1 MTQEISVNQL
11 FNGEIDLNSLSDEE
25 AIKLHEEVATYLID
39 NEFEIKGEAIEFS
52 LVEDYLKPL
61 WISCNGEY
69 TNYSDVEFGYDYHI
83 EDAIPYAYLA
93 SFADYDSQGGNGN
106 FLSRILSRNYT
117 FLAQEFDFLNRV
129 LLILA
134 DKLSVFFSGLEIID
148 DREIE
153 GEVVALVE
161 YLIKNYLPLH
171 NFPTNFD
178 INEFFYDVYR
188 CIVETD
194 WSCEPPCV
202 LSDLLNSYRDA
213 FGDEKFEDFLEH
225 YIDTESSLCSQNLT
239 GVNFSD
245 INLSDA
251 DLSNA
256 NLSGA
261 NLSNAD
267 LSGADLTDADLT
279 DANLEGIITD
289 ENTKIEIPEE

>member
-1 MTQEISVNQL
+1 MP
-11 FNGEIDLNSLSDEE
+11 
-25 AIKLHEEVATYLID
+25 
-39 NEFEIKGEAIEFS
+39 EFEIKGEAIEFS

-61 WISCNGEY
+61 WIRCNGEY

-83 EDAIPYAYLA
+83 EYAIPYAYLA
-93 SFADYDSQGGNGN
+93 SFADYDSQGGGGN

-117 FLAQEFDFLNRV
+117 FLEQEFDFLETV
-129 LLILA
+129 VLILG
-134 DKLSVFFSGLEIID
+134 DKVSGFFLGLEIID
-148 DREIE
+148 GREIE
-153 GEVVALVE
+153 YEVVALVE

-171 NFPTNFD
+171 NFPTNVD
-178 INEFFYDVYR
+178 INEFFYHLYR

-194 WSCEPPCV
+194 WGDEPPCV
-202 LSDLLNSYRDA
+202 LSDLLNCYRNA
-213 FGDEKFEDFLEH
+213 FGDEKFEYFFEH
-225 YIDTESSLCSQNLT
+225 YIDEESSLCSQNLT

-267 LSGADLTDADLT
+267 LSGADLTN
-279 DANLEGIITD
+279 ANLEGIITD